1 MEINKLI
8 KDKNK
13 LLMAIPIVLGIL
25 FLYVF
30 SFVKTGKNCLR
41 KKSEQP
47 HKLFWNLSRK
57 WPTR

>member
-1 MEINKLI
+1 MEVNKLI

-13 LLMAIPIVLGIL
+13 LLMAIPVVLGIL

-30 SFVKTGKNCLR
+30 SFVKAEKNSLGKKC
-41 KKSEQP
+41 KQP
-47 HKLFWNLSRK
+47 HRLFWNLSRK